1 MKAKYSPI
9 SQRIAV
15 AAPKPTISQKTSQRR
30 SITWA
35 RPTAT
40 APVRIAQLTKWLAS
54 SHQSLVSDT
63 LKVSDTVWTD
73 PQWLAGAL
81 AWLEAQGVEL
91 TGAVEQPHVR
101 PWSTA

>member
-1 MKAKYSPI
+1 M
-9 SQRIAV
+9 
-15 AAPKPTISQKTSQRR
+15 
-30 SITWA
+30 
-35 RPTAT
+35 
-40 APVRIAQLTKWLAS
+40 
-54 SHQSLVSDT
+54 SDT

-101 PWSTA
+101 PWSTALRVRTTDGVLWFTAASACAR